1 MNSRRYIMIFRWIIS
16 FAALAGIVLV
26 YSRWLHVNQTTVAL
40 TLLLLILI
48 LAANF
53 SLRYAV
59 ALSLASTLAYNYF
72 FLPPIGS
79 ITIND
84 SQNWLALLAFL
95 TVSVMGSRL
104 SQRARDEAIQARA
117 RQLEVEL
124 SFQLGRELLQLD
136 NVGNLVSSLPML
148 IARVTRANSVVLYLL
163 EGDRLFQ
170 HGLLSS
176 SGFEPPHLRQLTLTM
191 PALDLS
197 QQGEARIQ
205 LKMGVRPRGLVSIQG
220 VTLSRESLETIGG
233 LVSISL
239 DRAQA
244 LEDVAK
250 VEANKEGE
258 RLRTLI
264 IDSITHELRTPLTSI
279 KGAATALLANAEI
292 QEAARQ
298 ELLEIIDEESDR
310 LNLLVSRAT
319 EMAQLD
325 SQQVHMT
332 FEAVAVVDLLKAA
345 ELSCALNVAN
355 HPLTV
360 SALPILPKVSADPE
374 FIHKVL
380 CNLLENAGKYSEDG
394 TPVFMSAMLD
404 GDEVA
409 ISVADRG
416 FGIDSS
422 EQSLIF
428 DRFYRAR
435 TRAGQ
440 ATGTG
445 MGLAISKAIIETHG
459 GSMSVTSQLGQ
470 GSVFTF
476 TLPVYRNN

>member
-1 MNSRRYIMIFRWIIS
+1 MNSRRYIMIFRWIVS

-40 TLLLLILI
+40 TLLLLVLL

-59 ALSLASTLAYNYF
+59 ATSLAAALAYNYF
-72 FLPPIGS
+72 FLPPIGFF
-79 ITIND
+79 TISD
-84 SQNWLALLAFL
+84 TQNWVALLAFL
-95 TVSVMGSRL
+95 ATAVIGSRL
-104 SQRARDEAIQARA
+104 SQRARDEADEAKA

-136 NVGNLVSSLPML
+136 NVANLVSSLPML
-148 IARVTRANSVVLYLL
+148 IARVTRANSVALYLL
-163 EGDRLFQ
+163 DGDRLFQ
-170 HGLLSS
+170 HGLLST
-176 SGFEPPHLRQLTLTM
+176 SGFEIPHLRQLALTI
-191 PALDLS
+191 PGLDLS
-197 QQGEARIQ
+197 RQAEARIQ
-205 LKMGVRPRGLVSIQG
+205 LKVGVRPRGLVSIQG

-244 LEDVAK
+244 LEDVAR

-279 KGAATALLANAEI
+279 KGAASALLANADI
-292 QEAARQ
+292 PRDARQ
-298 ELLEIIDEESDR
+298 ELLEIINEESDR

-332 FEAVAVVDLLKAA
+332 FGPVDVSKLLNSAETSCSLNLAV
-345 ELSCALNVAN
+345 

-360 SALPILPKVSADPE
+360 SPLPALPKVYADPE
-374 FIHKVL
+374 FINKVL
-380 CNLLENAGKYSEDG
+380 CNLLENAAKYSEDG
-394 TPVFMSAMLD
+394 SPIFMSALLQND
-404 GDEVA
+404 NVA

-416 FGIDSS
+416 YGIDSS
-422 EQSLIF
+422 EQTLIF

-445 MGLAISKAIIETHG
+445 MGLAISKAIIEAHG
-459 GSMSVTSQLGQ
+459 GTISVTSQLGQ

-476 TLPVYRNN
+476 TLPIHRQT